1 MPTVKKSSGNDAKKL
16 AITWKASAI
25 GRTQVQKNTVKALGL
40 KKLNQTVI
48 QPDNPAIRG
57 MIKKVIH
64 LLDVKDA

>member
-1 MPTVKKSSGNDAKKL
+1 MPTVKKSSGKKL

-25 GRTQVQKNTVKALGL
+25 GRTQVQKDTVKALGL

-57 MIKKVIH
+57 MIKKVTH